1 MPKNAEKN
9 IESQKTK
16 IEFSEQWLQ
25 NASFEE
31 LNEWIEKALEQLNTE
46 LPLEQSLLLY
56 ENASKTIARAQE
68 ILQNAQKRCEKLQ
81 IFEVK

>member
-1 MPKNAEKN
+1 MPKNTEKN
-9 IESQKTK
+9 IESQKAK

-31 LNEWIEKALEQLNTE
+31 LNKWIEKALQELNTE

-81 IFEVK
+81 IFEV

>member
-1 MPKNAEKN
+1 MPKN
-9 IESQKTK
+9 IESKQSTNKK
-16 IEFSEQWLQ
+16 EIEFSEQWLQ

-31 LNEWIEKALEQLNTE
+31 LNEWIEKALEKLNTE

-56 ENASKTIARAQE
+56 ENASKTIARAQD

-81 IFEVK
+81 IFEV